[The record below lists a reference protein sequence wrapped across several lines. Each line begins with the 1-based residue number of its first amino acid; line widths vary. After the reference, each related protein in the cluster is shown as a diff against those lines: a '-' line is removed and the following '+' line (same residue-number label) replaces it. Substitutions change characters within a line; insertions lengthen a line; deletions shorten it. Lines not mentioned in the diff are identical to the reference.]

1 MFHRFQMKVCN
12 IQPDKYAHLIACQV
26 IAYFAS
32 LVCSLFL
39 GKWAGAIIGFV
50 ASVTIGFF
58 KELRDDKFD
67 YDDFKFDIIG
77 AASGAIYFLM

>member
-1 MFHRFQMKVCN
+1 MKVCD

-39 GKWAGAIIGFV
+39 GKWAGAIIGFG

-58 KELRDDKFD
+58 KELKDDKFD
-67 YDDFKFDIIG
+67 NDDFKFDVV
-77 AASGAIYFLM
+77 GAISGVVYFLM